1 MSVDVASI
9 KGGEI
14 PIDPQS
20 FYRPIIS
27 AEDKR
32 FLEDPTFQAKVK
44 NSIPIK
50 QVDISQYDTIFLAG
64 GWGAAYDMAQ
74 SDVLAE
80 MVSAAWHADKSPII
94 GAVCH
99 GLLPC
104 TRHRSGRKSSCGRP
118 PHDWRH

>member
-1 MSVDVASI
+1 MTHPYYVFLEAGMSVDVASI

-64 GWGAAYDMAQ
+64 GWGQPMTWPSPTFSLKWSAPLGMPINLPLLVPYATAY
-74 SDVLAE
+74 
-80 MVSAAWHADKSPII
+80 
-94 GAVCH
+94 
-99 GLLPC
+99 
-104 TRHRSGRKSSCGRP
+104 
-118 PHDWRH
+118 